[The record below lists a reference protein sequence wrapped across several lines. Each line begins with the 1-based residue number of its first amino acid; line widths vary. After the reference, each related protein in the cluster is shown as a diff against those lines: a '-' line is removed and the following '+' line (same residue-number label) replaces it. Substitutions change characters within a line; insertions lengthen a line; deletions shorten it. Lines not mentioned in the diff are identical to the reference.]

1 MIKDERKSIKSKN
14 FISLCLSE
22 WFWNLQLY
30 GKILTVFPRD
40 RRFLNEVGFILKI
53 FGVFRSVDNS
63 EWMRNG
69 DFLPTRLQA
78 QQDAVSLVCHS
89 KTRQNPEN
97 NVGLM
102 TLARWVRE
110 ALMPDDSHSN

>member
-1 MIKDERKSIKSKN
+1 M
-14 FISLCLSE
+14 
-22 WFWNLQLY
+22 Y

>member
-1 MIKDERKSIKSKN
+1 MKKI
-14 FISLCLSE
+14 ISLCWSE
-22 WFWNLQLY
+22 WFWNLQLC
-30 GKILTVFPRD
+30 GKVLKFSPHD

-53 FGVFRSVDNS
+53 FAVFRSVDNS

-110 ALMPDDSHSN
+110 ASMPDGLHSN